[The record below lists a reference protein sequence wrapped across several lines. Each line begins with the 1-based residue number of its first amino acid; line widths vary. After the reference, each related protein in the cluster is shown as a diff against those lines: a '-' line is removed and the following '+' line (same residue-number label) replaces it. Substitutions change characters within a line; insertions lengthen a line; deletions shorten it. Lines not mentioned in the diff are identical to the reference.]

1 MSKHKVS
8 ISFKQNSI
16 HLYEFIKTKENI
28 SSYLCKLIE
37 ADMNGEHSSL
47 DLESQVEQIMHKL
60 LQNQEFLQ
68 PITINSNKSKDN
80 LSAEDID
87 LINNLF

>member
-1 MSKHKVS
+1 
-8 ISFKQNSI
+8 
-16 HLYEFIKTKENI
+16 
-28 SSYLCKLIE
+28 
-37 ADMNGEHSSL
+37 MNGEHSSL

-60 LQNQEFLQ
+60 LQNQKFLQ
-68 PITINSNKSKDN
+68 PVTINSNESKDN

>member
-1 MSKHKVS
+1 MSKYKVS

>member
-1 MSKHKVS
+1 
-8 ISFKQNSI
+8 
-16 HLYEFIKTKENI
+16 
-28 SSYLCKLIE
+28 
-37 ADMNGEHSSL
+37 MNGEHSSL

-60 LQNQEFLQ
+60 LQNQEYLQ